1 MKNQISKLS
10 MILIGFIGGVAFL
23 ISCGSDSTNDVAAAD
38 VPVIDDQ
45 MYCTSNAFIVDET
58 STTDT
63 LFCMKQSTK
72 VQQRYK
78 SLAGVYAED
87 WIMVDMQLST
97 GSMYLFYK

>member
-1 MKNQISKLS
+1 MNNHLS
-10 MILIGFIGGVAFL
+10 GLSLIVIGFVGGVAFL
-23 ISCGSDSTNDVAAAD
+23 ISCDSDSTNDVAAAD
-38 VPVIDDQ
+38 VPVINDQ
-45 MYCTSNAFIVDET
+45 MFCTSDTFIVDQT

-87 WIMVDMQLST
+87 WIMVDMQLSN
-97 GSMYLFYK
+97 GSMFLFYK

>member
-1 MKNQISKLS
+1 MKNHLS
-10 MILIGFIGGVAFL
+10 GLSLIVIGFVGGVAFL
-23 ISCGSDSTNDVAAAD
+23 ISCDSDSNNEVAAAD
-38 VPVIDDQ
+38 VPVINDQ
-45 MYCTSNAFIVDET
+45 MFCTSDTFIVDQT

>member
-1 MKNQISKLS
+1 MKNYLS
-10 MILIGFIGGVAFL
+10 RLPMILIGFVGGVAFL
-23 ISCGSDSTNDVAAAD
+23 ISCDSDSTNDVAAAD
-38 VPVIDDQ
+38 VPVINDQ
-45 MYCTSNAFIVDET
+45 MFCTSDTFIVDQT

-78 SLAGVYAED
+78 SLAGVYAEG